1 METTQNTNVRKKS
14 YRWALFVGLSLMIV
28 FGFISLFVDTAPANR
43 GPAVSLSIPAIIST
57 CLIVPVLEE
66 LSYRLWCI
74 RKKYALIVSFLLIAA
89 DLLINY
95 TDSYLTD
102 SPLQGIIIS
111 CAILIPLGYCFYQV
125 PRKEIFTPILIVFT
139 SIVFGGAHAFNWLDF
154 TSLPAILMAIST
166 IGFAMVAC
174 FLVLNYGI
182 IWSILMHVVW
192 NSLIIVLTLISSP
205 QAKNIQVETD
215 NYKMILKPY
224 LWEAENSGYIG
235 IDDTCTIT
243 TNLPSF
249 CEGQLSQ
256 YMWDTVP
263 YAMNTMYRAD
273 GDILSPQYIIT
284 LINKTPQEKMFAHKE
299 AVDKLVRELERQH
312 LLKLDTTYV
321 PMNILTEAEG
331 GLLTTADTNIHGTV
345 TQVLTNLRSLYS
357 VPVVLDNSINPECR
371 VDDGSIEL
379 LFKLDSLE
387 YIKHIENKC
396 GLKIIPEPHSKMMI
410 VTLSTPS

>member
-28 FGFISLFVDTAPANR
+28 FGFISLFVDTTPANR

-89 DLLINY
+89 DLLLNY

-243 TNLPSF
+243 IDLPSF

-299 AVDKLVRELERQH
+299 AVDKLVRELERQN

>member
-1 METTQNTNVRKKS
+1 METTQNTNERKKS

-28 FGFISLFVDTAPANR
+28 FGFISLFVDTTPANR
-43 GPAVSLSIPAIIST
+43 GPAVSLSILSIIST

-125 PRKEIFTPILIVFT
+125 PRKEIFTPILIMFT

-154 TSLPAILMAIST
+154 TSLSAILMAIST

-263 YAMNTMYRAD
+263 YAMNTMYKAG

-299 AVDKLVRELERQH
+299 AVDKLVRELERLH

-345 TQVLTNLRSLYS
+345 SQVLINLRSLYS